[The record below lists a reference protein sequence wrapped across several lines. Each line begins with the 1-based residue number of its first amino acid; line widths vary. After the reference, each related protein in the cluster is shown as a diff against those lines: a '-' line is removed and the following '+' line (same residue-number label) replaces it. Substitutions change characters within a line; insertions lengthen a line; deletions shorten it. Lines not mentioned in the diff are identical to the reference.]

1 VVGFHYHIQKLE
13 KSEYLRILFGKA
25 LKNLVW
31 VER

>member
-1 VVGFHYHIQKLE
+1 VTGFHLEIQKLK
-13 KSEYLRILFGKA
+13 KSEYLRTFCGKT